1 MKLFELKEKTK
12 AELTEHLKG
21 LYKELFNL
29 RVRRASQELPN
40 PLRLRTIR
48 REIARVKTMIREEDL
63 GRRKIMTTEK
73 SAPKPKTKK
82 KGEHH
87 A

>member
-1 MKLFELKEKTK
+1 MKLFELKEKSK
-12 AELTEHLKG
+12 AELVEHLKG

-63 GRRKIMTTEK
+63 GKRKILTTEK
-73 SAPKPKTKK
+73 PAPKPKAKK